1 MSCYFFT
8 RGGDNTPESNGKTE
22 RVQELKEKMT
32 SEIKTLFAEQYDQMK
47 KKKEQCATEVS
58 DTEGD
63 NKHITHIAAR
73 YSA

>member
-1 MSCYFFT
+1 
-8 RGGDNTPESNGKTE
+8 
-22 RVQELKEKMT
+22 MT

-73 YSA
+73 YCA